1 MPLRL
6 SGSPRLTG
14 YGYAMLTSWFALVG
28 LTVGSLLPIANPFST
43 APVFVALT
51 RRMRREHR
59 LNQAYLACFYMAC
72 VLLVTLVVGAVVL
85 EFFGISLPALRIAG
99 GLIIARL
106 GFNMLAP
113 GPDDEL
119 TAEEQLEAEDRR
131 DIAFTPIAMPLL
143 SGPGSIAVTIS
154 AATEVDNALEYVA
167 VAVGI
172 LLVAGASWLVLRSAT
187 RVVGYLGVSGV
198 TVLTRLMGLVLVGI
212 GVQFVATGFVELVTD
227 PEIAQA
233 IYSAYPD

>member
-1 MPLRL
+1 ML
-6 SGSPRLTG
+6 S
-14 YGYAMLTSWFALVG
+14 SWFALVG

-59 LNQAYLACFYMAC
+59 LNQAYKACFYMAC
-72 VLLVTLVVGAVVL
+72 VLLATLLVGALVL

-106 GFNMLAP
+106 GFNMLTP
-113 GPDDEL
+113 GPADDEL
-119 TAEEQLEAEDRR
+119 TAGEQQEAEDRR

-172 LLVAGASWLVLRSAT
+172 VLVAGVSWLVLRSAT

-212 GVQFVATGFVELVTD
+212 GVQFVATGFVELITD
-227 PEIAQA
+227 PEIAGA
-233 IYSAYPD
+233 IGNAYPEP